1 MAELRLEIVTA
12 EQVVY
17 SEDIDVLVAPGID
30 GELTILPSHAPLLT
44 MLNPGE
50 IRVVKGGEETFMA
63 VSGGFLEVLGNKATI
78 LADTAEDAEEID
90 IDRAEAALQR
100 AQESIASAPA
110 DMDLQ
115 RALSSMRRSQ
125 ARLSVARRR
134 RRRRDGVAG
143 GG

>member
-1 MAELRLEIVTA
+1 MLESTT
-12 EQVVY
+12 Y
-17 SEDIDVLVAPGID
+17 PGTTRDVLLPKLEAAGRVAEPDRFVAYSPERAAPGAHSTEAI
-30 GELTILPSHAPLLT
+30 PRPLA
-44 MLNPGE
+44 G
-50 IRVVKGGEETFMA
+50 
-63 VSGGFLEVLGNKATI
+63 
-78 LADTAEDAEEID
+78 
-90 IDRAEAALQR
+90 RAEAALQR